1 MLLTLYYLLVNVAVP
16 QMVAYTQALF
26 EPIMLIVISLA
37 GIVMIFGAVGMKISN
52 NLGSTVVGGI
62 FKGIGYFVRIIFK
75 AIAWIFV
82 NTFKM
87 IPRVFNG
94 TRKSFKNPV
103 AGTIFAFI
111 AVILFVAIII

>member
-16 QMVAYTQALF
+16 QMGAYAQALF

-37 GIVMIFGAVGMKISN
+37 GLVMIFGSVGMKISN

-62 FKGIGYFVRIIFK
+62 FKGISYFVRMIFK
-75 AIAWIFV
+75 AFAWIFV

-103 AGTIFAFI
+103 VGTIFAI
-111 AVILFVAIII
+111 ITVILFVAIII